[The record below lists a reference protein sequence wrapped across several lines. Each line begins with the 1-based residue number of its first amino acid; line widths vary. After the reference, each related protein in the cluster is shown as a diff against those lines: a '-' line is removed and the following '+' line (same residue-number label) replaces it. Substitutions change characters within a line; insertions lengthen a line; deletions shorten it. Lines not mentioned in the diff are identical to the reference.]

1 MMTDIIDDDDEVLEY
16 DDLGDMSDLD
26 DDLMKLFDDDPD
38 EDLDMDLSDLDDDDF
53 ELLTDLW
60 ATLRQCFL
68 DAEYREDGRPRF
80 LSNMTLEC
88 DAIAYEC
95 LQQLIPKYPVVD
107 DGRYY
112 GADVLL
118 QTLFSLTYGEWSEA
132 AKMLRHVKLVS
143 KPELLENLATGIRQ
157 LIERAE
163 IDEVVLSPMMSQL
176 LEKSKT
182 IVTSKNPPPPIIGT
196 REARTSDP
204 ILENEKSQVMKLRSV
219 DEILAEVDQLPGLG
233 DVRHRVEAL
242 VSSVEMSR
250 RRAQIGLP
258 ESELPP
264 LNLALVGPPGTGK
277 TTVARLFAELYAAL
291 GLIKEPKIV
300 EGSRQSMVG
309 MWLGTSAPRTAD
321 TVREAMGG
329 VLFIDE
335 AYSLGKD
342 KYGEEA
348 LAELVRLMEIHRGNF
363 AVFFAGYTDEMR
375 KFFEVNPGLASRVT
389 EHLDFVEYT
398 NDELWLIVDRF
409 ATMRHYI
416 IDEAIRS
423 GVEAWF
429 DEQRQLP
436 GFGNA
441 RAARNL
447 VDQMITTH
455 AMRLRKSEIS
465 TTDDLILLTVDDLPQ
480 VSRSDQRPVL
490 GYL

>member
-1 MMTDIIDDDDEVLEY
+1 MTDIIDDNDEVWEY

-38 EDLDMDLSDLDDDDF
+38 EDPDMDLSDLDDDDF

-335 AYSLGKD
+335 AYSLGND

-375 KFFEVNPGLASRVT
+375 RFFEVNPGLASRVT
-389 EHLDFVEYT
+389 ERLDFVEYT

-465 TTDDLILLTVDDLPQ
+465 TTDDLILLTVDDMPKASSIQ
-480 VSRSDQRPVL
+480 QQNVR

>member
-1 MMTDIIDDDDEVLEY
+1 MTDIIDDNDEVWEY

-38 EDLDMDLSDLDDDDF
+38 EDPDMDLSDLDDDDF

-465 TTDDLILLTVDDLPQ
+465 TTDDLILLTADDLPEANSVKQ
-480 VSRSDQRPVL
+480 QNVN